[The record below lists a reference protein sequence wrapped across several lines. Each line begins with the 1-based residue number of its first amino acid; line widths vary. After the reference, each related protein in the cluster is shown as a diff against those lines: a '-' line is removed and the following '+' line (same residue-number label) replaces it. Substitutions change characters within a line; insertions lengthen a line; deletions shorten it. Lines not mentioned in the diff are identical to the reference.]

1 MSGKLTE
8 AERIEWR
15 VWYFLPFA
23 KMDELPRGC
32 AFPRSVSQAVV
43 EIIINGALRNRAG
56 LLQEPKSRG
65 PLVPLAMQCVT

>member
-1 MSGKLTE
+1 MRRKLTE

-23 KMDELPRGC
+23 KMDELPRKVVR
-32 AFPRSVSQAVV
+32 FQVRLPMRSSK
-43 EIIINGALRNRAG
+43 RNAPHVREFFKE
-56 LLQEPKSRG
+56 LKLRG